1 MTMRERL
8 LHRIRAVPRAFVRR
22 VAGIVRENPS
32 AGQVGSVNWGLAFK
46 LVMQRLRKEV
56 ISGDGTPAADRAQWR
71 RWYQANTK
79 RQRQMR
85 ALHGVKIPTTESLR
99 REMVR

>member
-1 MTMRERL
+1 MTLRERL
-8 LHRIRAVPRAFVRR
+8 LHRIRATPRAFVRR
-22 VAGIVRENPS
+22 VAKIVRENPS
-32 AGQVGSVNWGLAFK
+32 AGPVGSVAWGLAFK
-46 LVMQRLRKEV
+46 LVMQGLRKEV
-56 ISGDGTPAADRAQWR
+56 IYTDRAQWR

-85 ALHGVKIPTTESLR
+85 ALHGVKIAPSESLR

>member
-1 MTMRERL
+1 MTLRERL

-22 VAGIVRENPS
+22 VAKIVRENPS
-32 AGQVGSVNWGLAFK
+32 AGPVGSVAWGLAFK

-56 ISGDGTPAADRAQWR
+56 ISGTTGADRAQWR

-85 ALHGVKIPTTESLR
+85 ALHGVKIAPSESLR